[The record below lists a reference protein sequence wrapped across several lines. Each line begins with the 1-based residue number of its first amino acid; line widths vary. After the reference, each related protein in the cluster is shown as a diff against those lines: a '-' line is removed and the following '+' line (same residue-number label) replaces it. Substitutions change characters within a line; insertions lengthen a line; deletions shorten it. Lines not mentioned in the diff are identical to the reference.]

1 MNRNELEHIIRAVG
15 EISGVEKVIIV
26 GSQSILGQF
35 PDFPEPVTEEDYTEI
50 SLTNQS
56 HEILFR
62 SIEVDI
68 IIPEFEEKT
77 EIVDAAI
84 GELSSFHDTFGY
96 YVQGVD
102 YNTSKLPRGWKDRLV
117 EICNENTNDI
127 SGLCLEIHDLIISK
141 LYAGRQKDIDF
152 FHAAV
157 KLGLLSIEAL
167 KERLNVT
174 PMSDE
179 LRLIIE
185 KRMRRGFSQ

>member
-15 EISGVEKVIIV
+15 EIAGVEKVIIL

-35 PDFPEPVTEEDYTEI
+35 PKFPELVSPEDYSEL

-56 HEILFR
+56 HEVLFR

-68 IIPEFEEKT
+68 IISESEEKT

-102 YNTSKLPRGWKDRLV
+102 YSTSKLPKGWKDRLV
-117 EICNENTNDI
+117 EICNENTNEI

-157 KLGLLSIEAL
+157 KLGLLSIETL

-185 KRMRRGFSQ
+185 KRMERGFLQ

>member
-15 EISGVEKVIIV
+15 EIAKVEKVIIL

-35 PDFPEPVTEEDYTEI
+35 PKFPELVSPEDYSEL

-56 HEILFR
+56 HEVLLR

-68 IIPEFEEKT
+68 IISESEEKT

-102 YNTSKLPRGWKDRLV
+102 YSTSKLPKGWKDRLV
-117 EICNENTNDI
+117 EICNENTNEI

-157 KLGLLSIEAL
+157 KLGLLSIETL

-185 KRMRRGFSQ
+185 KRMERGFLQ

>member
-15 EISGVEKVIIV
+15 EIAKVENVIIL

-35 PDFPEPVTEEDYTEI
+35 PKFPELVSPEDYSEL

-56 HEILFR
+56 HEVLFR

-68 IIPEFEEKT
+68 IIPESEEKT

-102 YNTSKLPRGWKDRLV
+102 YSTSKLPKGWKDRLV
-117 EICNENTNDI
+117 EICNENTNNI

-157 KLGLLSIEAL
+157 KLDLLSIETL

-185 KRMRRGFSQ
+185 KRIKRGFLQ

>member
-15 EISGVEKVIIV
+15 EIAGVEKIIIL

-35 PDFPEPVTEEDYTEI
+35 PNFPDMVSQEDYSEF

-68 IIPEFEEKT
+68 IIPESEEKT

-102 YNTSKLPRGWKDRLV
+102 YNTSKLPKGWKDRLV
-117 EICNENTNDI
+117 EICNENTNEI

-141 LYAGRQKDIDF
+141 LYAGRKKDIDF

-157 KLGLLSIEAL
+157 KLGLLSIETL

-179 LRLIIE
+179 LKLIIE
-185 KRMRRGFSQ
+185 KRMERGFLQ